1 MVETTD
7 NTIISTAN
15 SIQNIIYIS
24 SIKWKYTIRE
34 IKHIKQN
41 QRKKLT
47 NEEEGNKPSIYFV
60 RPIPSDLD

>member
-1 MVETTD
+1 VCKSDITQ
-7 NTIISTAN
+7 AN
-15 SIQNIIYIS
+15 K
-24 SIKWKYTIRE
+24 IKE
-34 IKHIKQN
+34 IKEN